1 MVEFKNNKISR
12 RIYGCF
18 PYMKFGKTKD
28 GFKDMKETKYSLP
41 TDIDP
46 QLSYRLHVQSQEI

>member
-1 MVEFKNNKISR
+1 
-12 RIYGCF
+12 
-18 PYMKFGKTKD
+18 MKFGKTKD